1 MILGR
6 VIERGRIM
14 IELVCGLLFCFG
26 LDQGCR
32 WEEDRFCVI
41 VAIDWDRY
49 SGWAASL
56 AVVGIDLDPDPD
68 LDWVEE
74 DQDAT
79 SDQSLVDRTPVIGG
93 IGRLD

>member
-14 IELVCGLLFCFG
+14 IGLVCGLPFCFG
-26 LDQGCR
+26 LDRGSR
-32 WEEDRFCVI
+32 WEEDRFCGI

-56 AVVGIDLDPDPD
+56 AVVGIDLDSD
-68 LDWVEE
+68 LDWEEE
-74 DQDAT
+74 DRDAT
-79 SDQSLVDRTPVIGG
+79 FDQSLADRTLGG
-93 IGRLD
+93 IGRPD